1 MHWPRAYGGRGA
13 TTAENYI
20 LQEELARARAPEIIG
35 RIGVN
40 LVGPTLIHHGSE
52 AQKRRHLPK
61 ILAAEELWCQLFSEP
76 NAGSDLA
83 ALRCRAERRG
93 DEFVVTGQ
101 KVWTSYA
108 QFADWGILLAR
119 TDPGAPN
126 AKAIS
131 FLIVD
136 MHSPG
141 ITIRPLQQMTGGD
154 EFNEVFL
161 EEVRVPVENLVGALH
176 QGWSIAQTTLSHE
189 RGTSPRQLVVHRI
202 LLGELLALARAT
214 GAADDPLIRQQLAQ
228 VFIEVELTKLHNWR
242 TLTQLRRHGKPGP
255 ESSLVKLFWSE
266 MSQRLHDTAM
276 QVLGV
281 QRPVLAGRA
290 ARRRARPLAA
300 LLSLLPR
307 RHHLRRHLR
316 GAAQHHRPARPRP
329 AALSVPTGCGIVPCR
344 RKQGRLCRPK
354 PAPAA
359 ERSGARR
366 CGVAPGNTRIV
377 TVELLFSGDD
387 VCSSRRRRRT
397 RDRIILDWRTRSVRV
412 G

>member
-1 MHWPRAYGGRGA
+1 MDLTFSAEEESFRAALRAWLAANIPAGWDQGDFPTLTDEVRFLVDWQRRLAGGGWVGVHWPREYGGRGA
-13 TTAENYI
+13 TTTENYL

-40 LVGPTLIHHGSE
+40 LVGPTLIHHGTE
-52 AQKRRHLPK
+52 EQKRRHLSK

-93 DEFVVTGQ
+93 DAFVVNGQ

-119 TDPGAPN
+119 TDPAAPN
-126 AKAIS
+126 ARAIS

-141 ITIRPLQQMTGGD
+141 ITIRPLTQMTGSE

-161 EEVRVPVENLVGALH
+161 EDVRVPAENLVGALH
-176 QGWSIAQTTLSHE
+176 RGWSIAQTTLSHE
-189 RGTSPRQLVVHRI
+189 RGTSPRQLVVHRM
-202 LLGELLALARAT
+202 LLNDLLALARTTERGGRPAS
-214 GAADDPLIRQQLAQ
+214 DDPVIRQQLAQ
-228 VFIEVELTKLHNWR
+228 VFIEVEMTKLHNWR
-242 TLTQLRRHGKPGP
+242 TLTQLRRFGAPGP

-281 QRPVLAGRA
+281 RGQSWPGEPRAIARGRWLRSYLYYRA
-290 ARRRARPLAA
+290 ATIFAGTSEVQRNIIAQRVLG
-300 LLSLLPR
+300 LPR
-307 RHHLRRHLR
+307 
-316 GAAQHHRPARPRP
+316 
-329 AALSVPTGCGIVPCR
+329 
-344 RKQGRLCRPK
+344 
-354 PAPAA
+354 
-359 ERSGARR
+359 
-366 CGVAPGNTRIV
+366 
-377 TVELLFSGDD
+377 
-387 VCSSRRRRRT
+387 
-397 RDRIILDWRTRSVRV
+397 
-412 G
+412 

>member
-1 MHWPRAYGGRGA
+1 MDLTFSPEEESFRSELRAWLGANIPPGWDGEEFATLGDEVRFLVDWQRRLASGGWVGVHWPRDYGGRGA
-13 TTAENYI
+13 STTENYI
-20 LQEELARARAPEIIG
+20 LQEELARSRAPEVIG

-40 LVGPTLIHHGSE
+40 LVGPTLIHHGTDE
-52 AQKRRHLPK
+52 QKRRYLPK
-61 ILAAEELWCQLFSEP
+61 ILAADELWCQLFSEP

-83 ALRCRAERRG
+83 ALRCRAERHG
-93 DEFVVTGQ
+93 DHFVVTGQ

-119 TDPGAPN
+119 TDPSAPN

-141 ITIRPLQQMTGGD
+141 ITIRPLRQITGSD

-161 EEVRVPVENLVGALH
+161 EDVRVPAQNLVGALN

-202 LLGELLALARAT
+202 LLGELLALARAP
-214 GAADDPLIRQQLAQ
+214 GPDGRAAVADPVIRQQLAQ
-228 VFIEVELTKLHNWR
+228 VFIEVEMTKLHNWR

-281 QRPVLAGRA
+281 RGQYWPGEPRATARGRWLRSYLYYRA
-290 ARRRARPLAA
+290 ATIFAGTSEVQRNIVAQRVLG
-300 LLSLLPR
+300 LPR
-307 RHHLRRHLR
+307 
-316 GAAQHHRPARPRP
+316 
-329 AALSVPTGCGIVPCR
+329 
-344 RKQGRLCRPK
+344 
-354 PAPAA
+354 
-359 ERSGARR
+359 
-366 CGVAPGNTRIV
+366 
-377 TVELLFSGDD
+377 
-387 VCSSRRRRRT
+387 
-397 RDRIILDWRTRSVRV
+397 
-412 G
+412 

>member
-1 MHWPRAYGGRGA
+1 MDLTFSPEEESFRAELRAWLTANVPTEPEHATLADEVRYLVGWQRRLAQGGWVGVHWPRDYGGRGA

-40 LVGPTLIHHGSE
+40 LVGPTLIHHGTE
-52 AQKRRHLPK
+52 AQKRRYLPK

-83 ALRCRAERRG
+83 ALRCRAERSG
-93 DEFVVTGQ
+93 DEFIVTGQ

-119 TDPGAPN
+119 TDPSAAN
-126 AKAIS
+126 ARAIS
-131 FLIVD
+131 FLVVD

-141 ITIRPLQQMTGGD
+141 ITIRPLRQMTGGD

-161 EEVRVPVENLVGALH
+161 DEVRVPAENLVGALH

-202 LLGELLALARAT
+202 LLGELLELSRAT
-214 GAADDPLIRQQLAQ
+214 RAFDDPVIRQQLAQ

-242 TLTQLRRHGKPGP
+242 TLTQLRRYGKPGP
-255 ESSLVKLFWSE
+255 ESSMVKLFWSE

-281 QRPVLAGRA
+281 HGQLCPGEPRATARGRWLRSYQYYRA
-290 ARRRARPLAA
+290 ATIFAGTSEVQRNIIAQRVLG
-300 LLSLLPR
+300 LPR
-307 RHHLRRHLR
+307 
-316 GAAQHHRPARPRP
+316 
-329 AALSVPTGCGIVPCR
+329 
-344 RKQGRLCRPK
+344 
-354 PAPAA
+354 
-359 ERSGARR
+359 
-366 CGVAPGNTRIV
+366 
-377 TVELLFSGDD
+377 
-387 VCSSRRRRRT
+387 
-397 RDRIILDWRTRSVRV
+397 
-412 G
+412 